1 MNLGSI
7 LILLP
12 WCAALWLATRKADGQ
27 RFAMAIALVELVLA
41 LILRLAPGVLHNTS
55 HALFIPMLGAL
66 WTLHDG
72 AFGSTLAVLTALLLP
87 VSMAFAWRLSEFR
100 ALALSAL
107 VMEGALF
114 GIFLAENVLMFYI
127 FYEILALAGAFLI
140 LRTGHKSRAAA
151 LQFLLYTVVGSLL
164 FLVALVMV
172 YLLHGAQT
180 GVYNFSIL
188 TLSDT
193 RIPASA
199 GLWIFLGMVA
209 GLAVK
214 MPLFPLHS
222 WAGPSYGAAA
232 PAGSIFLSGA
242 AVTAGAYGLIHFAI
256 PMLPQA
262 ALHFAPAGI
271 ILGVIGTLYG
281 AFLALN
287 ADNLR
292 HFAAYA
298 SVSHMN
304 LVALGLFALQAQA
317 LYGSVFLLIA
327 HGIVSAGLFGVV
339 AVMEARGLTGEW
351 AGLGGL
357 FRRAPRLGAWML
369 FFFLAGM
376 GLPGLAN
383 FPGEFLSLAGAFQ
396 VLPWAAA
403 LATLGIL
410 AGVIYFLRIYERV
423 MLGPLNNA
431 LPVAL
436 TDLRQREWLLFWV
449 LGLLTLWMGL
459 DPQAIL
465 AHLGALLSVHGSEV
479 ISGGSH
485 GV

>member
-1 MNLGSI
+1 MNLGSVF
-7 LILLP
+7 ILLP
-12 WCAALWLATRKADGQ
+12 WLAAPWLATRKAGGHY
-27 RFAMAIALVELVLA
+27 FAMAVALVELVLA
-41 LILRLAPGVLHNTS
+41 LVLRLAPGMLHDTS

-72 AFGSTLAVLTALLLP
+72 LLGSTLAVLTALLLP
-87 VSMAFAWRLSEFR
+87 ISLAFAWRLPEFR
-100 ALALSAL
+100 ALALAAL

-114 GIFLAENVLMFYI
+114 GLFLAENVLMFYI

-140 LRTGHKSRAAA
+140 LRTGHKSRTAA
-151 LQFLLYTVVGSLL
+151 LLFLLYTVVGSLL
-164 FLVALVMV
+164 FLVALVGV
-172 YLLHGAQT
+172 YVLHGAQT
-180 GVYNFSIL
+180 GVYDFSVLIL
-188 TLSDT
+188 ADT
-193 RIPASA
+193 RIPATA
-199 GLWIFLGMVA
+199 GLWMFLGMVA

-222 WAGPSYGAAA
+222 WASSSYGAAA

-242 AVTAGAYGLIHFAI
+242 AVTAGAYGLIHFAM

-262 ALHFAPAGI
+262 ALQFAPVGI
-271 ILGVIGTLYG
+271 TLGAIGTLYG

-304 LVALGLFALQAQA
+304 LAGLGLFALQAQA
-317 LYGSVFLLIA
+317 MRGGIFLLIA
-327 HGIVSAGLFGVV
+327 HGLVSAGLFGVV

-396 VLPWAAA
+396 VLPWAAG

-423 MLGPLNNA
+423 MLGPLNAVLPDA
-431 LPVAL
+431 LA
-436 TDLRQREWLLFWV
+436 DLRQGEWLLFWV

-459 DPQAIL
+459 DPQTVL
-465 AHLGALLSVHGSEV
+465 AHLGTLLSAHGSEAL
-479 ISGGSH
+479 GGGGH